1 MIKEKDRVIVD
12 LEVYDRVKEFG
23 NQNEIISR
31 TKNGMKATVIFHN
44 NKRGYAT
51 IQFDD
56 NFYCGIDTQALKII

>member
-12 LEVYDRVKEFG
+12 PEIYNEVKEFG
-23 NQNEIISR
+23 NQNEIFDR
-31 TKNGMKATVIFHN
+31 AKNKMMATVIFHN

-56 NFYCGIDTQALKII
+56 NFYCGIDTQALIIK